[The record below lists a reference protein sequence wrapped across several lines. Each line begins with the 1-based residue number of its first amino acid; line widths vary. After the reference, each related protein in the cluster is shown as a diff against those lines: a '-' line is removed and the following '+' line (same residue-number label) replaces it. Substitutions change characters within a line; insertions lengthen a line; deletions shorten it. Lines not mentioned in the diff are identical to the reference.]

1 MTRLLRSMAP
11 FAVLVLSSACVDG
24 TVVDPL
30 PPVQETNPTTPTR
43 PTAPTDFDRDGIPDN
58 IDKCPTQPETRNG
71 VFDSDGCPDSPLDL
85 YAAVR
90 IDVEQFWSG
99 YFTTV
104 FRRQYTPLTAAITF
118 SGGTVQT
125 PCGPGQGPLYCPA
138 SLTMYLDL
146 NFLQAQLTKIGDFAP
161 AIIIAHEIGHH
172 TQRLLGISSSGAL
185 SIQLELQ
192 ADCLAG
198 RWAASAAQRG
208 FLEPG
213 DIQEALTSLFT
224 VGDPAGTPWF
234 AQGAHGTSFQRQAAF
249 QQGLNN
255 LAC

>member
-1 MTRLLRSMAP
+1 MTRLLRSMVP
-11 FAVLVLSSACVDG
+11 VAVLVLSSACED

-30 PPVQETNPTTPTR
+30 PPVQVTNPTTPTN
-43 PTAPTDFDRDGIPDN
+43 PTAPKDSDGDGIPDSM
-58 IDKCPTQPETRNG
+58 DRCPTQRETRNG

-90 IDVEQFWSG
+90 TDVEQFWSG

-104 FRRQYTPLTAAITF
+104 IRRPYTPLTAAITF
-118 SGGTVQT
+118 SGGTIAT
-125 PCGPGQGPLYCPA
+125 PCGPGQGPFYCPTN
-138 SLTMYLDL
+138 LTTYLDL
-146 NFLQAQLTKIGDFAP
+146 KFLQAQLTKIGDFAP

-213 DIQEALTSLFT
+213 DIQEALRSLFT

-234 AQGAHGTSFQRQAAF
+234 APGAHGTSFQRQAAF